1 MSGVGGVWQ
10 GQGIVSPLR
19 LFSVATLCGLLCLPS
34 LTFAAECRVHVD
46 QLGPLYH
53 AGAPFR
59 DNGVVCAPGVAS
71 DNAITISGTVRTSD
85 CGGVV
90 RFAVLDVWQTSSDAD
105 GALYYGCATCRGDNA
120 RYADAGYY
128 CRGKVKADVNGA
140 FTFSTVRPGRYDDRP
155 IVHIHV
161 KVMEAGETGAEH
173 VTQLYF
179 ADDISSAAMP
189 SQARLMLTTQNTAT
203 IDIATPFAGE
213 VNTDFFTP
221 AQHPQPRL
229 QPFHLQTT
237 HIPFP
242 HLSQHQQPQSPLK
255 TAKFPPRWPKGAGAR
270 FITYWSLRWPSSS
283 RLPFEY
289 KGTVVEEYDES
300 GCGI

>member
-1 MSGVGGVWQ
+1 MLEGGWLWYVRRARQVMSGVGGVWQ
-10 GQGIVSPLR
+10 GRGIVSPLR
-19 LFSVATLCGLLCLPS
+19 LFSVATLCSLLCLPS
-34 LTFAAECRVHVD
+34 LTFAADCLVHVD

-59 DNGVVCAPGVAS
+59 DDGVVCAPGVAS
-71 DNAITISGTVRTSD
+71 DNTITISGTVRTSD

-90 RFAVLDVWQTSSDAD
+90 PFAVLDVWQTSSDAD

-161 KVMEAGETGAEH
+161 KVLEVGETGAEH

-179 ADDISSAAMP
+179 ADDTSSAAMP

-213 VNTDFFTP
+213 VSTDVFTP
-221 AQHPQPRL
+221 ASAPTAQTSTISPSTNSHPFSTPVST
-229 QPFHLQTT
+229 PTAPTT
-237 HIPFP
+237 
-242 HLSQHQQPQSPLK
+242 SENSK
-255 TAKFPPRWPKGAGAR
+255 A
-270 FITYWSLRWPSSS
+270 SSS
-283 RLPFEY
+283 VAKRSRGEIHHTLVTALVIIVAT
-289 KGTVVEEYDES
+289 TV
-300 GCGI
+300 